1 MPRFQILVDGRRRT
15 TVKNRDALRTW
26 VERYRSDHP
35 DDLGLTHV
43 QVLEVGRM
51 AFLRGGRLLRVPD
64 EL

>member
-1 MPRFQILVDGRRRT
+1 MARFQILVDGRRSV
-15 TVKNRDALRTW
+15 TVKSRQALRDW

-35 DDLGLTHV
+35 DDPGLTHV
-43 QVLEVGRM
+43 QVLEVGPW